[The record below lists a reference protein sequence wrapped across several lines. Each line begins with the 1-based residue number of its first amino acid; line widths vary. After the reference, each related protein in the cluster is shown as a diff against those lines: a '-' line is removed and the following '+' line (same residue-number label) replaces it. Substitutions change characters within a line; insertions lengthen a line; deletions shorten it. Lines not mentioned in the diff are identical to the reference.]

1 MRVSRLVELRGHI
14 IDSLILPRV
23 LDEIMDSGGDFEIK
37 RVDVGRLR
45 TDQSYAGIEVFAD
58 SPDQLDSILARLQAF
73 GATPVDNPD
82 AQTAPAPHDGVFPA
96 NFYATTNL
104 HTEVKI
110 NGAWMPV
117 EWPEMD
123 CGILVEDGHA
133 RTIPMLNVK
142 AGEQIVVGHLG
153 IRVIPLERPRS
164 ASPSFAFMSGGV
176 SSERPNAVML
186 HEIAQEIQAVKAR
199 GGRILVVGGPAI
211 IHTGAGWMLAQLIE
225 SGYVQLLFAGN
236 ALATHDIENALFGTS
251 LGVSLEQGTPL
262 EHGHEHHLRAINR
275 IRAAG
280 SIRAAVEKGILTQG
294 VMYACIKH
302 GVEFVLAGSVRDDG
316 PLPDV
321 ISDVMVAQ
329 QVMRDQIHRGVDL
342 VLMISTMLHSI
353 ATGNLLPAD
362 VTTVCIDINPA
373 VVTKLVDRGSF
384 QARGLVMDA
393 ASFLRELI
401 DELQVEG

>member
-37 RVDVGRLR
+37 RIDVGRQR
-45 TDQSYAGIEVFAD
+45 TDPSYAGIEVFAD
-58 SPDQLDSILARLQAF
+58 SPKQLDKILARLQAF

-82 AQTAPAPHDGVFPA
+82 AQTEPAPRDGVFPP

-104 HTEVKI
+104 RTEVKI
-110 NGAWMPV
+110 NGAWIPV
-117 EWPEMD
+117 EWSEMD
-123 CGILVEDGHA
+123 CGILVEGNHA

-153 IRVIPLERPRS
+153 VRVIPLERPRS

-176 SSERPNAVML
+176 SSERPNAVIL
-186 HEIAQEIQAVKAR
+186 HEIAQEMQAVKAR

-211 IHTGAGWMLAQLIE
+211 VHTGAGWMLEKLIV

-280 SIRAAVEKGILTQG
+280 SIRAAVEKGVLTQG
-294 VMYACIKH
+294 VMYACIRH

-362 VTTVCIDINPA
+362 VTTVCVDINPA

-384 QARGLVMDA
+384 QARGLVMDD
-393 ASFLRELI
+393 ASFLRELL
-401 DELQVEG
+401 DELKVEG